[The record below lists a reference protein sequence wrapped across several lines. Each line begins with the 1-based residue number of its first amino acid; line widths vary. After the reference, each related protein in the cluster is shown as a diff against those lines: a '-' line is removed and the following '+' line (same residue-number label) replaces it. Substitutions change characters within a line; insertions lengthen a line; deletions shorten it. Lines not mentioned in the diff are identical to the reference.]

1 MRVLIV
7 EDEPNLAETLREML
21 KQNRFDSDI
30 CLDGETGLQY
40 ARKGSYDL
48 LILDVMLPKLSG
60 FAIVEQ
66 LRKDGNATPILLLT
80 AKSGVENVVRGLDL
94 GADYYLTK
102 PFEMQELLACVRA
115 LTRRR
120 GEVVMDTLT
129 FGDLTLNMSTC
140 ELSCGERSIRLG
152 KKEFSLMHILMIN
165 GNVIVTKDALIKRAW
180 GVGSEAEGNNVEV
193 YISFLRKKLRFLHA
207 HAQIETVRKFGY
219 KLSGG
224 NA

>member
-7 EDEPNLAETLREML
+7 EDESNLAETLREML

-129 FGDLTLNMSTC
+129 FSDLTLNMSTC

-180 GVGSEAEGNNVEV
+180 GVGSEAEDNNVEV

>member
-7 EDEPNLAETLREML
+7 EDESNLAETLREML

-60 FAIVEQ
+60 FAIVER

-94 GADYYLTK
+94 GADYYHTK

-180 GVGSEAEGNNVEV
+180 GVGSEAEDNNVEV

>member
-1 MRVLIV
+1 
-7 EDEPNLAETLREML
+7 ML
-21 KQNRFDSDI
+21 SHLSR
-30 CLDGETGLQY
+30 
-40 ARKGSYDL
+40 RL
-48 LILDVMLPKLSG
+48 LI
-60 FAIVEQ
+60 
-66 LRKDGNATPILLLT
+66 TPILLLT

-180 GVGSEAEGNNVEV
+180 GVGSEAEDNNVEV